1 MPFKV
6 FIKSLNT
13 NHYWDVSPR
22 AGLQTPEA
30 RAQGQAPVPGG
41 GAAQG
46 QAGEAAQLQEEV
58 GSR

>member
-1 MPFKV
+1 MYFKA
-6 FIKSLNT
+6 FINNLNT
-13 NHYWDVSPR
+13 HWDVSPS

-30 RAQGQAPVPGG
+30 RAQGQAAVPGG

-58 GSR
+58 GSG